1 MSSVKVASQASTK
14 VKSLSVTVGSTSVSQ
29 VSDGRVG
36 RSKFKASP
44 SSIARF
50 HLKNN
55 DNRKDGLKALF
66 KITSVLNM

>member
-1 MSSVKVASQASTK
+1 MSSVKVVSQASTR

-36 RSKFKASP
+36 KEASP

-50 HLKNN
+50 HLKN
-55 DNRKDGLKALF
+55 DNRKDGLKALC

>member
-1 MSSVKVASQASTK
+1 MSSVKVASQASTR
-14 VKSLSVTVGSTSVSQ
+14 VKSLSITVGSTSESQ

-50 HLKNN
+50 HLKK
-55 DNRKDGLKALF
+55 RQQKGWVESTF
-66 KITSVLNM
+66 